1 MGIVIKRAKYFITCN
16 GKYFLNSIN
25 MNRKSIEYNMVLETT
40 GSISNGKEQLSL
52 F

>member
-16 GKYFLNSIN
+16 GKYFLNSIY
-25 MNRKSIEYNMVLETT
+25 MNRKSIEYNMVLENN